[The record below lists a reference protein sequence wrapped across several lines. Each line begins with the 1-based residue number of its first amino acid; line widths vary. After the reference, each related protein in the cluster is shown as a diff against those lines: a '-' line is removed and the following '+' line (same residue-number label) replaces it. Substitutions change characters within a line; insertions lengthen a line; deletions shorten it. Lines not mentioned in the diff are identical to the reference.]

1 MGKTWFSWDTAMGW
15 DPSLCWRHS
24 EWCRSAGMSGTDTY
38 SHSLQSTSRIKLILL
53 LFIWGT
59 QSESEKMK
67 TKRVFCPVEIKY
79 MTCNSQPAPAHLGLM
94 QLCAYPIR
102 KEQGNKQDLIELIDQ
117 EILDLNF
124 LHRKPFQLIW
134 RHPCICGNCIFCEQI
149 ILIEISLLSYSGII
163 GSW

>member
-1 MGKTWFSWDTAMGW
+1 MQKCRDEWHRPLTLILFS
-15 DPSLCWRHS
+15 R
-24 EWCRSAGMSGTDTY
+24 
-38 SHSLQSTSRIKLILL
+38 LQEIKLILL

-59 QSESEKMK
+59 QSESQK
-67 TKRVFCPVEIKY
+67 TKTETVSCPVEMKY

-117 EILDLNF
+117 EIFDLNS
-124 LHRKPFQLIW
+124 LHRKPFQTIR

-149 ILIEISLLSYSGII
+149 ILLEISQLSYSGMI
-163 GSW
+163 GS